1 MDDMGTIHS
10 CVSSFFGMALHEQ
23 EPSVCRHI
31 LHKQH
36 GIKFT
41 WIFPNSDKM
50 LYQNCKHFTILT
62 YLEAPSCAH
71 LKDIATRELPH
82 KFRRHGVQHTVGHL
96 KKKTRRWK
104 YWRWIW
110 RSLDIRCGM
119 PLMFHAWN
127 MYLLYEHILN
137 DSLIPYDTCSKK

>member
-1 MDDMGTIHS
+1 MIWVLSILACHHS
-10 CVSSFFGMALHEQ
+10 SEWHCTNRSQVYVDISYINSM
-23 EPSVCRHI
+23 
-31 LHKQH
+31 

-137 DSLIPYDTCSKK
+137 DSLIPYNTCSKK